1 MEFHIDID
9 PTSLVTRIISVREQL
24 SAEWAEDL
32 DTLRVAND
40 MILDSYH
47 DKSKTARKVEEWGE
61 VDLGTG
67 AEAIDMSSAREKV
80 VFDRNAQFM
89 LQNSNAFNDLS
100 SSPLRQGNFDLLMLL
115 STQESVHR
123 VLRNYKDTGRDHEAT
138 FEWFRDFYVERVAS
152 FFDGNQEGGRS
163 DDFLE
168 ELLLTPPSV
177 KNNGGKVA
185 LIDPL
190 HIAEDII
197 RTRGV
202 VAQEWKEIAAN
213 CQSDHTSVQRQLLG
227 KNMEKWGH
235 RPDFPVLATSEEL
248 KVEINAFQ

>member
-32 DTLRVAND
+32 DTLAVANN

-47 DKSKTARKVEEWGE
+47 DKSRNARKIEEWSE
-61 VDLGTG
+61 VDLGSGT
-67 AEAIDMSSAREKV
+67 EAIDMSCAREKV

-123 VLRNYKDTGRDHEAT
+123 VLRNYKDTGREHEAT

-177 KNNGGKVA
+177 KNDGGKVA

-190 HIAEDII
+190 HIAEDVI
-197 RTRGV
+197 RIRGA
-202 VAQEWKEIAAN
+202 VAMEWKEIAAN
-213 CQSDHTSVQRQLLG
+213 CQSDHTSVRRQLLG
-227 KNMEKWGH
+227 KRMEKWGH
-235 RPDFPVLATSEEL
+235 RPEFPVLVTSQAL
-248 KVEINAFQ
+248 KEEINVFQ